1 MLTETNELELQSEN
15 DPVTGMHCIEQLQD
29 ELEQFILS
37 TMSRLDEVAF
47 ALREHERVQ
56 RAEQEK
62 IAMEHDSQDWDPIL
76 PLESEELTSPP
87 ENDNSR
93 VADRLDADQTERPQ
107 EEPLNQDEPLN
118 RLNAIKLRLANQLKK
133 T

>member
-15 DPVTGMHCIEQLQD
+15 ESVTRIHCIEQLQD
-29 ELEQFILS
+29 ELDHFILS

-47 ALREHERVQ
+47 ALREHERGQ
-56 RAEQEK
+56 RAGQEK
-62 IAMEHDSQDWDPIL
+62 IAMAHDSQDWDPIL
-76 PLESEELTSPP
+76 PPESEELTNPP
-87 ENDNSR
+87 ENDNSC
-93 VADRLDADQTERPQ
+93 VADRLDADQTVRPQ
-107 EEPLNQDEPLN
+107 EEPLNQDESSN